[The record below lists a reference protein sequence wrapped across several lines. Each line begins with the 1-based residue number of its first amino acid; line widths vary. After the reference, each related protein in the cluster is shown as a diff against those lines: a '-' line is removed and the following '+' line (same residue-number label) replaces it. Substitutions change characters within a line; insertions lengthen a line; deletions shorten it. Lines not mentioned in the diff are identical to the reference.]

1 MYNYG
6 GTLYKKYGS
15 LKEQL
20 MHKPKVEL
28 SLVEETNFLGNKI
41 VKSDKDIEKNS
52 ENTRNLK

>member
-15 LKEQL
+15 LRGQL
-20 MHKPKVEL
+20 MRKTKVEL
-28 SLVEETNFLGNKI
+28 PLVEETSLLGDKI
-41 VKSDKDIEKNS
+41 VKSDKDIKRNK

>member
-15 LKEQL
+15 LKGQL
-20 MHKPKVEL
+20 IRKPKVEL
-28 SLVEETNFLGNKI
+28 PLVEETSFLGDKL
-41 VKSDKDIEKNS
+41 VKNDKDIKRNK